1 MFIICH
7 YLDDVSKISKAGK
20 ILKEKKRLLKNPRY
34 RKIKQRITD
43 MERLKFFRWFMRKAR
58 GGGGRKFR
66 FYTCPISLST
76 HTVNRHNVSNI
87 NLSLALKTPRMFL
100 ISYSSYSAMTINTR
114 LATSSS
120 EPLGFYHF

>member
-58 GGGGRKFR
+58 EGGGG
-66 FYTCPISLST
+66 
-76 HTVNRHNVSNI
+76 VGVS
-87 NLSLALKTPRMFL
+87 
-100 ISYSSYSAMTINTR
+100 
-114 LATSSS
+114 
-120 EPLGFYHF
+120 LGFTLVRFPSQHIL